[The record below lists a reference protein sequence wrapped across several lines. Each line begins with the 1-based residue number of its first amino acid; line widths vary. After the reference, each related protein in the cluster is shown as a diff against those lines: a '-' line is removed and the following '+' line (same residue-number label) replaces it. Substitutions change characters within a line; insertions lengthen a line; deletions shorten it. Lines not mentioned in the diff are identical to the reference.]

1 MTTPMTGLDHMT
13 VLTRDIAR
21 AVDDYT
27 ALLGQG
33 VAWRARGDG
42 AETAIFTLA
51 NTSIELMAPVGD
63 GTAGA
68 RVRAVLDTQG
78 EGLASVCFRVNDV
91 DRMARRL
98 SQLQLQP
105 EPVAEAGSVNLIDGA
120 TLRWRRTRAA
130 PAATHEVKLFF
141 LERRDERPAS
151 QPTGPALVTGLDHLV
166 ISTGDCE
173 RAAALYGARL
183 GLDMR
188 LDLTRPD
195 WGVHL
200 MFFRCGDLIVEIAQR
215 LNDATAMPADRLM
228 GLSWRV
234 SDAQATQARLAAAG
248 FDVSEV
254 RPGRKPKTHIF
265 TVRNRTSG
273 VPTLMIQPPPAT
285 AG

>member
-1 MTTPMTGLDHMT
+1 MAQRCAGGGH
-13 VLTRDIAR
+13 AR
-21 AVDDYT
+21 H
-27 ALLGQG
+27 
-33 VAWRARGDG
+33 
-42 AETAIFTLA
+42 
-51 NTSIELMAPVGD
+51 
-63 GTAGA
+63 
-68 RVRAVLDTQG
+68 
-78 EGLASVCFRVNDV
+78 
-91 DRMARRL
+91 
-98 SQLQLQP
+98 
-105 EPVAEAGSVNLIDGA
+105 
-120 TLRWRRTRAA
+120 

-141 LERRDERPAS
+141 LERSDERPAS

-234 SDAQATQARLAAAG
+234 ADAQATQARLAAAG

-273 VPTLMIQPPPAT
+273 VPTLMIQLPPVA
-285 AG
+285 AS

>member
-130 PAATHEVKLFF
+130 P
-141 LERRDERPAS
+141 RRDP
-151 QPTGPALVTGLDHLV
+151 
-166 ISTGDCE
+166 
-173 RAAALYGARL
+173 
-183 GLDMR
+183 
-188 LDLTRPD
+188 
-195 WGVHL
+195 
-200 MFFRCGDLIVEIAQR
+200 
-215 LNDATAMPADRLM
+215 
-228 GLSWRV
+228 
-234 SDAQATQARLAAAG
+234 
-248 FDVSEV
+248 
-254 RPGRKPKTHIF
+254 
-265 TVRNRTSG
+265 
-273 VPTLMIQPPPAT
+273 
-285 AG
+285 